1 MKASLKNQIELMAQ
15 RNGNKAKPPGKH
27 QTGKINATEI
37 NATESTKSMC
47 HYCVIFQWNE
57 RIGFLGGRPVDR
69 VSLQSHG
76 IARQFLTYL

>member
-27 QTGKINATEI
+27 QTGKINATE
-37 NATESTKSMC
+37 STKSMC

-57 RIGFLGGRPVDR
+57 RIGFLEARHVDR

>member
-27 QTGKINATEI
+27 QTGKINVTETTTSVAI
-37 NATESTKSMC
+37 IVLYFSGTKELAL
-47 HYCVIFQWNE
+47 F
-57 RIGFLGGRPVDR
+57 GARPVDR